1 MQAVQAQCSALE
13 DNNPPLRTM
22 NPLLRKLTAL
32 SRTTRV
38 FTSQLIHAFDSR
50 GYGLAESHSN
60 VFCTLLQMPSLIND
74 ACLTEEN
81 AVRQQRNCTCTQSVY
96 EDNQYWNF
104 AVQDRDSEVTKL
116 YTRFRETLI
125 RRILIRQSKVKHLV
139 NMNLLE
145 NLLIEFLKKKKKH
158 FLLLRNFVPR
168 SSNTYKLVTNYKVC

>member
-81 AVRQQRNCTCTQSVY
+81 AVRQQRNCTWTQSVY

-125 RRILIRQSKVKHLV
+125 RRKLIRQSKVKHLV